1 MSQPCAGRPL
11 GELRV
16 REERGRV
23 CSGNR
28 GPVGRWG
35 DLQAWSVAQEGWGVP
50 QGLGRVCGSRRHGQ
64 IWFSQL
70 APATG
75 WGTHTGHARAE
86 RRARQPRGSG
96 GLAGEQ
102 RREGVGA
109 GWGRTPGAGG
119 GSAGR
124 GRERGTQAWRL
135 EAPWRPRGDR
145 AGAAGERGPRPARA
159 ISLEPAPG
167 GTGPEPSCPRRP
179 RPVGGRAAGVWK
191 KGVKAWG
198 LRGTPG
204 PQVAAGVSRAQT
216 PGISSPG
223 L

>member
-1 MSQPCAGRPL
+1 MAGCA
-11 GELRV
+11 
-16 REERGRV
+16 
-23 CSGNR
+23 
-28 GPVGRWG
+28 VGTEDQWVG
-35 DLQAWSVAQEGWGVP
+35 GGALQAWSVSQEGWGVP
-50 QGLGRVCGSRRHGQ
+50 QGLGRVCGSGRHGQ

-75 WGTHTGHARAE
+75 WGTHVDTPGQKDAQGGHAALEVSQVNSGVRGLGRAGD
-86 RRARQPRGSG
+86 RLQVPGGRGG
-96 GLAGEQ
+96 GD
-102 RREGVGA
+102 
-109 GWGRTPGAGG
+109 AGG
-119 GSAGR
+119 

-135 EAPWRPRGDR
+135 EAPWRPRGDG

-159 ISLEPAPG
+159 IGLEPAPG

-204 PQVAAGVSRAQT
+204 PQAAAGGEETRAQT

>member
-1 MSQPCAGRPL
+1 MGR
-11 GELRV
+11 G
-16 REERGRV
+16 GA
-23 CSGNR
+23 
-28 GPVGRWG
+28 
-35 DLQAWSVAQEGWGVP
+35 LQAWSVSQEGWGVP
-50 QGLGRVCGSRRHGQ
+50 QGLGRVCGSGRHGQ

-75 WGTHTGHARAE
+75 WGTHAGHARAE
-86 RRARQPRGSG
+86 RRARRPRGSG

-109 GWGRTPGAGG
+109 GWGQTPGARGG
-119 GSAGR
+119 GDAGGGWGGDAGG

-135 EAPWRPRGDR
+135 EAPWRPRGYG

-159 ISLEPAPG
+159 IGLEPAPG

-179 RPVGGRAAGVWK
+179 RLVGGRAAGVWK

-204 PQVAAGVSRAQT
+204 PQAAAGGEETRAQT